1 MIWLYV
7 AQEMTE
13 MQSDD
18 SAHLHVMT
26 WKLAGVKPEWKNIS
40 SQASYWARFDAL
52 ELKDNA
58 LCRKWESECEKEDM
72 WLIILPKKL
81 HKTSGDRV
89 T

>member
-7 AQEMTE
+7 AQEMSE

-40 SQASYWARFDAL
+40 SQSVEVKHHIGPVL
-52 ELKDNA
+52 
-58 LCRKWESECEKEDM
+58 M
-72 WLIILPKKL
+72 
-81 HKTSGDRV
+81 H
-89 T
+89 